1 MFSSCLHLDL
11 DYGHIR
17 DPSGGSI
24 PVRNLRITM
33 QDVNSRPPQPT
44 LARKFLNES
53 VSLSCNE
60 RNTTLQIGNQSID
73 IPISIPWFEAW
84 RETFLQVQFPS
95 DHEFTKHYI
104 ACVLVA
110 ASTEGNPAELL
121 QHMSQQLQQL
131 QNLTPAKLPKWFSPG
146 VMRYYVLVHDTIDG
160 DSAKAEAAFSAIKN
174 MYGEIACH
182 FLQINSR
189 VAGYGDDHSHL
200 PDPWSQFLLRHI
212 DNQDSSDHDSSPRTP
227 AEMGGITVMPSRLI
241 TEGHSDGETVMDG
254 GVTVRSGA
262 VMMSSLELAQEAGEN
277 SPVPV
282 THHPL
287 SPDAGPNNVLLDKAC
302 PTTNDFYSAPSHVNF
317 NVWAGQSAQLNHA
330 QSSLQHGACLTTS
343 DLEHLRTFVQE
354 FCIKALLP
362 YVENQIQQLSDL
374 ISNKKGVSRSLFSA
388 TKRWF
393 GSNKPGLP
401 GSNTATNAVIYSCD
415 APELQLRRLGDLCFM
430 FGHYSLAF
438 QAYHTAKR
446 DFNADQAWLYYAGA
460 LEMAA
465 LSAFMQGE
473 VTRKAQEYME
483 ESIVTYLSSCK
494 MPQFAT
500 RATLLS
506 TECLKGRNL
515 YGEAAKQFIRMTSED
530 SDLRSALLLEQ
541 ASYCFLKSSR
551 PRMIRK
557 YAFHI
562 VLAGHRFSKAGQR
575 KHSLRCYRQALQVFE
590 NKSWGLAEDHI
601 HFTIGRLAM
610 NLKQVSEAAVS
621 FSRLLNPS
629 SSQNGPQQA
638 AFLREFLTSH
648 MQLITEDNSNSS
660 TLPTLPLPLI
670 DSNAISV
677 LIGALSSHPPTDQ
690 SSSSVPATG
699 VTFSDAQ
706 ADNTRWFKLE
716 EQLIAE
722 AQGTLPMIFKPTIQL
737 FSKHTNNVIKPLAVI
752 NEPVNV
758 CVQLQNPFH
767 ISISLRDVRLLWNFK
782 HPDDAPISNETRTNA
797 TDTLVTTQCLESVV
811 LRPNCTEEVI
821 LCLTPHAVG
830 GLNITGIAYSIAN
843 PIPPPP
849 SDGSQAPASGNLL
862 VVPGKQVFTIKSLLV
877 KQPKDKTPQDVLDRR
892 LELNI
897 VPHAPC
903 LQVTFHN
910 LPAEMLCGELQRV
923 TLEFTNIGSAPLTRL
938 YIGCTSPELFFIEG
952 MGSGA
957 QQITGIPLPSD
968 QFAPGRRH
976 SVAMWLRAPDN
987 KGSANLEMHR
997 LVRHS
1002 CDLSVL
1008 GSIQL
1013 SVNAV
1018 RSRAITD
1025 GTTNQEFLNLTLV
1038 IKNSNQVHDPVLT
1051 EISPLQ
1057 LSLASNTWKLTE
1069 KVVIPNAIETISDL
1083 PLSKTTVIKEQ
1094 SISVSPYHD
1103 FYQRHLRFND
1113 VQNRLADTSG
1123 DMEAALRM
1131 GAMLILRWQSTI
1143 KNNGSNGRTVI
1154 GQHHVAIDKLDVS
1167 ATWPPESSP
1176 ALQMQEQQGPLYIFG
1191 PDVIS
1196 SATSAMSDK
1205 YPSLD
1210 VLQRLV
1216 TYSIHHPPS
1225 IAHDFKHSRLC
1236 VVPVRLHLQ
1245 NCSDSHLVI
1254 KVTTVGNSSSSSLTN
1269 KNQLYSPHS
1278 SGCFRWVGLA
1288 CSNLELS
1295 PHTSESVCL
1304 SAAFGSPGTFNLGTR
1319 LEVWCRSRGAPEA
1332 DSVTQS
1338 WRVESSLIVCST
1350 S

>member
-1 MFSSCLHLDL
+1 MLSSTAEDGEIEVRTSVGTFDTVKHSWLHCFPSLSTNRSNYQYL
-11 DYGHIR
+11 TVEFYQACVQYLSLASHIR

-53 VSLSCNE
+53 WSQFLAIDLE
-60 RNTTLQIGNQSID
+60 ILGSILGTCKFSVKQWVWNRVNSASRGG
-73 IPISIPWFEAW
+73 PG
-84 RETFLQVQFPS
+84 
-95 DHEFTKHYI
+95 
-104 ACVLVA
+104 VLVA

-146 VMRYYVLVHDTIDG
+146 VMRYYVLVHDITDG
-160 DSAKAEAAFSAIKN
+160 DSAKAEAAFSAIKT

-254 GVTVRSGA
+254 GVTVRSSA

-302 PTTNDFYSAPSHVNF
+302 PTTNDIYSAPNHVNF
-317 NVWAGQSAQLNHA
+317 NVWAGQSAQLNHT
-330 QSSLQHGACLTTS
+330 QSSLQHGACLTSS

-362 YVENQIQQLSDL
+362 YVENQIQQLNDL

-401 GSNTATNAVIYSCD
+401 GSNTATNAVIYSND

-483 ESIVTYLSSCK
+483 ESIVTYLTSCK

-541 ASYCFLKSSR
+541 ASYCFLKSAR

-610 NLKQVSEAAVS
+610 NLKQVSEAALS
-621 FSRLLNPS
+621 FSKLLNPS

-648 MQLITEDNSNSS
+648 MQLITEDNSNSG

-690 SSSSVPATG
+690 SSSVPATG
-699 VTFSDAQ
+699 VMFSDAQ

-737 FSKHTNNVIKPLAVI
+737 FSKHTNNVIKPLA
-752 NEPVNV
+752 
-758 CVQLQNPFH
+758 L
-767 ISISLRDVRLLWNFK
+767 
-782 HPDDAPISNETRTNA
+782 ANA
-797 TDTLVTTQCLESVV
+797 LVV
-811 LRPNCTEEVI
+811 LSSTSEDGEIEVRISVI

-849 SDGSQAPASGNLL
+849 SDGNQAPASGNLL
-862 VVPGKQVFTIKSLLV
+862 VVPGKQVFAVKSLQV
-877 KQPKDKTPQDVLDRR
+877 KQPKDKTSQDVLDRR

-952 MGSGA
+952 LGPGA
-957 QQITGIPLPSD
+957 QQITGIPLPSE
-968 QFAPGRRH
+968 QLAPGRRH

-1002 CDLSVL
+1002 WDMSVL
-1008 GSIQL
+1008 SSIQL
-1013 SVNAV
+1013 SVSAV

-1025 GTTNQEFLNLTLV
+1025 GFTNQEFLNLTL
-1038 IKNSNQVHDPVLT
+1038 VHDPVLT

-1069 KVVIPNAIETISDL
+1069 KVIIPNAIETISDL
-1083 PLSKTTVIKEQ
+1083 PLSKITVIKEQ
-1094 SISVSPYHD
+1094 SMSVSPYHD
-1103 FYQRHLRFND
+1103 FYQRHLRFSD

-1123 DMEAALRM
+1123 DLEAALRM

-1143 KNNGSNGRTVI
+1143 NSNGNNGRTVI

-1167 ATWPPESSP
+1167 ATWPPVSSP

-1225 IAHDFKHSRLC
+1225 IAHNFKHSRLC

-1254 KVTTVGNSSSSSLTN
+1254 KVTTVGNSSSSFLTN

-1295 PHTSESVCL
+1295 PHASESVCL
-1304 SAAFGSPGTFNLGTR
+1304 SAAFSSPGTFNLGTR

>member
-1 MFSSCLHLDL
+1 MTDRSGSDPGWVYSRWFSALHAHG
-11 DYGHIR
+11 GHIR

-60 RNTTLQIGNQSID
+60 RNTTLQIVVTVPGYRSRDLGFNPWHLQIFSEAVGLEQGQLCLTGGNQSID

-146 VMRYYVLVHDTIDG
+146 VMRYYVLVHDITDG
-160 DSAKAEAAFSAIKN
+160 DSAKAEAAFSAIKT

-254 GVTVRSGA
+254 GVTVRSSA

-302 PTTNDFYSAPSHVNF
+302 PTTNDIYSAPNHVNF
-317 NVWAGQSAQLNHA
+317 NVWAGQSAQLNHT
-330 QSSLQHGACLTTS
+330 QSSLQHGACLTSS

-401 GSNTATNAVIYSCD
+401 GSNTATNAVIYSND

-483 ESIVTYLSSCK
+483 ESIVTYLTSCK

-541 ASYCFLKSSR
+541 ASYCFLKSAR
-551 PRMIRK
+551 PRMIR
-557 YAFHI
+557 
-562 VLAGHRFSKAGQR
+562 
-575 KHSLRCYRQALQVFE
+575 
-590 NKSWGLAEDHI
+590 NWGLAEDHI

-610 NLKQVSEAAVS
+610 NLKQVSEAALS
-621 FSRLLNPS
+621 FSKLLNPS

-648 MQLITEDNSNSS
+648 MQLITEDNSNSG

-699 VTFSDAQ
+699 VMFSDAQ

-737 FSKHTNNVIKPLAVI
+737 FSKHTNNVIKPLA
-752 NEPVNV
+752 
-758 CVQLQNPFH
+758 L
-767 ISISLRDVRLLWNFK
+767 
-782 HPDDAPISNETRTNA
+782 ANA
-797 TDTLVTTQCLESVV
+797 LVV
-811 LRPNCTEEVI
+811 LSSTSEDGEIEVRISVI

-849 SDGSQAPASGNLL
+849 SDGNQAPASGNLL
-862 VVPGKQVFTIKSLLV
+862 VVPGKQVFAVKSLQV
-877 KQPKDKTPQDVLDRR
+877 KQPKDKTSQDVLDRR

-952 MGSGA
+952 LGPGA
-957 QQITGIPLPSD
+957 QQITGIPLPSE
-968 QFAPGRRH
+968 QLAPGRRH

-1002 CDLSVL
+1002 WDMSVL
-1008 GSIQL
+1008 SSIQL
-1013 SVNAV
+1013 SVSAV

-1025 GTTNQEFLNLTLV
+1025 GFTNQEFLNLTL
-1038 IKNSNQVHDPVLT
+1038 VHDPVLT

-1069 KVVIPNAIETISDL
+1069 KVIIPNAIETISDL
-1083 PLSKTTVIKEQ
+1083 PLSKITVIKEQ
-1094 SISVSPYHD
+1094 SMSVSPYHD
-1103 FYQRHLRFND
+1103 FYQRHLRFSD

-1123 DMEAALRM
+1123 DLEAALRM

-1143 KNNGSNGRTVI
+1143 NSNGNNGRTVI

-1167 ATWPPESSP
+1167 ATWPPVSSP

-1225 IAHDFKHSRLC
+1225 IAHNFKHSRLC

-1254 KVTTVGNSSSSSLTN
+1254 KVTTVGNSSSSFLTN

-1295 PHTSESVCL
+1295 PHASESVCL
-1304 SAAFGSPGTFNLGTR
+1304 SAAFSSPGTFNLGTR

>member
-1 MFSSCLHLDL
+1 MIGSEPAFAWRESGKPFRKNHPQFTRLRFKPQSPHPQQSSSTRLAR
-11 DYGHIR
+11 HIR

-60 RNTTLQIGNQSID
+60 RNTTLQIG
-73 IPISIPWFEAW
+73 
-84 RETFLQVQFPS
+84 
-95 DHEFTKHYI
+95 
-104 ACVLVA
+104 VLVA

-146 VMRYYVLVHDTIDG
+146 VMRYYVLVHDITDG
-160 DSAKAEAAFSAIKN
+160 DSAKAEAAFSAIKT

-254 GVTVRSGA
+254 GVTVRSSA
-262 VMMSSLELAQEAGEN
+262 VMISSLELAQEAGEN

-302 PTTNDFYSAPSHVNF
+302 PTTNDIYSAPSHVNF
-317 NVWAGQSAQLNHA
+317 NVWAGQSAQLNHT
-330 QSSLQHGACLTTS
+330 QSSLQHGACLTSS

-362 YVENQIQQLSDL
+362 YVENQIQQLNDL

-401 GSNTATNAVIYSCD
+401 GSNTATNAVIYSND

-483 ESIVTYLSSCK
+483 ESIVTYLTSCK

-541 ASYCFLKSSR
+541 ASYCFLKSAR

-610 NLKQVSEAAVS
+610 NLKQVSEAALS
-621 FSRLLNPS
+621 FSKLLNPS

-648 MQLITEDNSNSS
+648 MQLITEDNSNSG

-699 VTFSDAQ
+699 VMFSDAQ

-737 FSKHTNNVIKPLAVI
+737 FSKHTNNCVDLRVQCADLRVQCVDLRVQCADWCLCIA
-752 NEPVNV
+752 EPVNV
-758 CVQLQNPFH
+758 CVRLQNPFH

-782 HPDDAPISNETRTNA
+782 HPDDASISNETRTNA
-797 TDTLVTTQCLESVV
+797 TDTLVTTQCLESIV

-849 SDGSQAPASGNLL
+849 SDGNQAPASGNLL
-862 VVPGKQVFTIKSLLV
+862 VVPGKQVFAVKSLQV

-952 MGSGA
+952 LGPGA
-957 QQITGIPLPSD
+957 QQITGIPLPSE
-968 QFAPGRRH
+968 QLAPGRRH

-1002 CDLSVL
+1002 WDLSVL
-1008 GSIQL
+1008 SSIQL
-1013 SVNAV
+1013 SVSAV

-1025 GTTNQEFLNLTLV
+1025 GFTNQEFLNLTLI
-1038 IKNSNQVHDPVLT
+1038 IKNSNQ
-1051 EISPLQ
+1051 
-1057 LSLASNTWKLTE
+1057 AS
-1069 KVVIPNAIETISDL
+1069 AFSIETISDL
-1083 PLSKTTVIKEQ
+1083 PLSKITVIKEQ
-1094 SISVSPYHD
+1094 SMSVSPYHD
-1103 FYQRHLRFND
+1103 FYQRHLRFSD

-1123 DMEAALRM
+1123 DLEAALRM
-1131 GAMLILRWQSTI
+1131 GAILILRWQSTI
-1143 KNNGSNGRTVI
+1143 NSNGNNGRTVI
-1154 GQHHVAIDKLDVS
+1154 GQHHIAIDKLDVS
-1167 ATWPPESSP
+1167 ATWPPVSSP

-1254 KVTTVGNSSSSSLTN
+1254 KVTTVGNSSSSFLTN

-1295 PHTSESVCL
+1295 PHASESVCL

>member
-1 MFSSCLHLDL
+1 MAQCKLTPHEFIQNSFSPMVAIMCSPLVDQICQKNNLTFIEMVQPFCKLNSE
-11 DYGHIR
+11 GHIR
-17 DPSGGSI
+17 DPSGCSI

-60 RNTTLQIGNQSID
+60 RNTTLQIG
-73 IPISIPWFEAW
+73 
-84 RETFLQVQFPS
+84 
-95 DHEFTKHYI
+95 
-104 ACVLVA
+104 VLVA

-146 VMRYYVLVHDTIDG
+146 VMRYYVLVHDITDG
-160 DSAKAEAAFSAIKN
+160 DSAKAEAAFSAIKT

-254 GVTVRSGA
+254 GVTVRSSA

-287 SPDAGPNNVLLDKAC
+287 SPDAGPNNVLLDK
-302 PTTNDFYSAPSHVNF
+302 
-317 NVWAGQSAQLNHA
+317 LNHT
-330 QSSLQHGACLTTS
+330 QSSLQHGACLTSS

-362 YVENQIQQLSDL
+362 YVENQIQQLNDL

-401 GSNTATNAVIYSCD
+401 GSNTATNAVIYSND

-483 ESIVTYLSSCK
+483 ESIVTYLTSCK

-541 ASYCFLKSSR
+541 ASYCFLKSAR

-610 NLKQVSEAAVS
+610 NLKQVSEAALS
-621 FSRLLNPS
+621 FSKLLNPS

-648 MQLITEDNSNSS
+648 MQLITEDNSNSG

-670 DSNAISV
+670 DSNDISV

-699 VTFSDAQ
+699 VMFSDAQ

-737 FSKHTNNVIKPLAVI
+737 FSKHTNNVI
-752 NEPVNV
+752 
-758 CVQLQNPFH
+758 
-767 ISISLRDVRLLWNFK
+767 
-782 HPDDAPISNETRTNA
+782 
-797 TDTLVTTQCLESVV
+797 
-811 LRPNCTEEVI
+811 

-849 SDGSQAPASGNLL
+849 SDGNQAPASGNLL
-862 VVPGKQVFTIKSLLV
+862 VVPGKQVFAVKSLQV

-952 MGSGA
+952 LGPGA
-957 QQITGIPLPSD
+957 QQITGIPLPSE
-968 QFAPGRRH
+968 QLAPGRRH

-1002 CDLSVL
+1002 WDLSVL
-1008 GSIQL
+1008 SSIQL
-1013 SVNAV
+1013 SVSAA

-1025 GTTNQEFLNLTLV
+1025 GFTNQEFLNLTL
-1038 IKNSNQVHDPVLT
+1038 VHDPVLT

-1057 LSLASNTWKLTE
+1057 LSLASNTWKFTE
-1069 KVVIPNAIETISDL
+1069 KVIIPNAIETISDL
-1083 PLSKTTVIKEQ
+1083 PLSKITVIKEQ
-1094 SISVSPYHD
+1094 SMSISPYHD
-1103 FYQRHLRFND
+1103 FYQRHLRFSD

-1123 DMEAALRM
+1123 DLEAALQM

-1143 KNNGSNGRTVI
+1143 NSNGNNGRTVI

-1167 ATWPPESSP
+1167 ATWPPVSSP
-1176 ALQMQEQQGPLYIFG
+1176 VLQMQEQQGPLYIFG

-1225 IAHDFKHSRLC
+1225 IAHNFKHSRLC

-1254 KVTTVGNSSSSSLTN
+1254 KVTTVGNSSSSFITN

-1295 PHTSESVCL
+1295 PHASESVCL
-1304 SAAFGSPGTFNLGTR
+1304 SASFGSPGTFNLGTR